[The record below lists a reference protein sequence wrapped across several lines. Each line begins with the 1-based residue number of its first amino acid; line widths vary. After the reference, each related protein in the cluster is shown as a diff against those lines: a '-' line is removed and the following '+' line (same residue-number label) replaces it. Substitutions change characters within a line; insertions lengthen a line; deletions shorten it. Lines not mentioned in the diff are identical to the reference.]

1 MTKWIGLVA
10 LLSCLPWAGGLAQS
24 VQNEGLV
31 RELGPQWTSMYEIG
45 RDLRYDAIELVPS
58 GSTFA
63 NWKEV
68 VSISDFIGESQLS
81 AEDTLRQ
88 HQAIR
93 ERRCPGAARWTVLSR
108 DATGVLFQ
116 WHIDACNGLPEEDE
130 VGRVMVGRYSR
141 YLLEYSAR
149 VHELAPET
157 RAHWLKTFS
166 DATFD
171 SVTLSFDSAWMSVD
185 VDEPVPFP
193 PDKVAAA
200 LKTAMEAQACKVTA
214 ATADRIECKRGRV
227 WVAKRNEYDYGG
239 ESVTAVLE
247 PKGDQTEVH
256 ITTGLG
262 FYGRLAKRN
271 WSTPVYEA
279 MMKNLRSG
287 EDAGWN
293 GGE

>member
-1 MTKWIGLVA
+1 VKKTIQILA
-10 LLSCLPWAGGLAQS
+10 LLGCLRSIGAVAQQ

-31 RELGPQWTSMYEIG
+31 HTLGPQWTSMYEIS
-45 RDLRYDAIELVPS
+45 RDLRYDAIELVPV
-58 GSTFA
+58 GSTFQ

-68 VSISDFIGESQLS
+68 VTISDFLGESALT

-93 ERRCPGAARWTVLSR
+93 ERHCPGAVHWTVLSR
-108 DATGVLFQ
+108 DATGVVFQ
-116 WHIDACNGLPEEDE
+116 WHIGPCNGLPEEDS
-130 VGRVMVGRYSR
+130 VGRVIVGRYGC
-141 YLLEYSAR
+141 YLLEYAAR

-157 RAHWLKTFS
+157 RAQWLRTFS

-171 SVTLSFDSAWMSVD
+171 SVTLSFDAGWMSVD
-185 VDEPVPFP
+185 VDETVPFP
-193 PDKVAAA
+193 ADKVAAA
-200 LKTAMEAQACKVTA
+200 AKAAMEAQGCKVTA

-247 PKGDQTEVH
+247 AKGDQTKVH

-262 FYGRLAKRN
+262 VYGRLSKRN

-279 MMKNLRSG
+279 MMKTLRGG
-287 EDAGWN
+287 ENAGWN